1 MFADN
6 EVLPKNRVWGIQ
18 DIFQRSRVTTIHD
31 GIRAGKQGRS
41 TLMDST

>member
-6 EVLPKNRVWGIQ
+6 EVLPENRVWGIQ
-18 DIFQRSRVTTIHD
+18 DIFRRSRVTAIHD
-31 GIRAGKQGRS
+31 GFRAGEQGRS